1 MKITGVMTAIALAG
15 ALSFSFAAPAAGAD
29 DLWEVT
35 TQMNIPG
42 MPPGMGGNTSQQC
55 YEKDMR
61 KNVTKSKNAEEC
73 KVTDYKESGNKLTVT
88 MSCPKN
94 RSAVME
100 YVFNQA
106 RTEYKGTMRMKDG
119 GRDMVM
125 NMSGRKIGTC
135 DAKQARSDREQAR
148 SEREGQ
154 IAAMKAQSDA
164 ARAQGEQA
172 VKRSNEAQIA
182 ECGKAVETMDFG
194 KLGMYGRCYRKSD
207 DTCKSV
213 MSSYAKT
220 YPEVQSACTAKTAEF
235 CKRYQTQEGFAKAGG
250 DKNVAEACGLSA
262 DKVKASLCPGAL
274 KTESLDFLG
283 RYCPNEAKPLAQKHC
298 TGRDYT
304 SKEGGKYATLCTTYL
319 SNLDTDE
326 ARGNRPARSGTSAS
340 GGQTAEKKS
349 PTGDAVQQGVNQGI
363 NKLKGLF
370 GR

>member
-1 MKITGVMTAIALAG
+1 MKTTTSVILAG
-15 ALSFSFAAPAAGAD
+15 ALSLPLALFAAGSD

-35 TQMNIPG
+35 TQMNMPG
-42 MPPGMGGNTSQQC
+42 MPAGMGTNTQQQC

-61 KNVTKSKNAEEC
+61 KNVTGRKGTEEC
-73 KVTDYKESGNKLTVT
+73 KVTDFKESGNKLTIT

-100 YVFNQA
+100 YVFNPA

-119 GRDMVM
+119 GQEMLM
-125 NMSGRKIGTC
+125 NMSGRKVGTC
-135 DAKQARSDREQAR
+135 DVQKARSEREQAR

-172 VKRSNEAQIA
+172 MKRSNEAQIA

-194 KLGMYGRCYRKSD
+194 KLGMVGRCYRKSD

-220 YPEVQSACTAKTAEF
+220 YPEVQSACTAKTAEY

-250 DKNVAEACGLSA
+250 DKSAAESCGLSA
-262 DKVKASLCPGAL
+262 DKVRASLCPGAL

-304 SKEGGKYATLCTTYL
+304 SKEGGKYAVLCTAYL
-319 SNLDTDE
+319 SNLDADD
-326 ARGNRPARSGTSAS
+326 ARQKRPASG
-340 GGQTAEKKS
+340 QVPEKKS
-349 PTGDAVQQGVNQGI
+349 PTQQGVDQGI

>member
-1 MKITGVMTAIALAG
+1 MKIAGVIAPITLAG
-15 ALSFSFAAPAAGAD
+15 ALLLSSAALAAGTD
-29 DLWEVT
+29 DLWEIT
-35 TQMNIPG
+35 TQMNVPG
-42 MPPGMGGNTSQQC
+42 MPAGMGSNTQQQC

-61 KNVTKSKNAEEC
+61 KNVTGRKDTEGC
-73 KVTDYKESGNKLTVT
+73 KVTDFKESGTKLTIT
-88 MSCPKN
+88 MSCPKG

-119 GRDMVM
+119 GQEMLM
-125 NMSGRKIGTC
+125 NMSGKKVGTC
-135 DAKQARSDREQAR
+135 DAQQARSEREQAR

-154 IAAMKAQSDA
+154 IAAMKAQADA
-164 ARAQGEQA
+164 ARAQGEEA
-172 VKRSNEAQIA
+172 MKKNSDAQIA
-182 ECGKAVETMDFG
+182 ECNRAVETMDFG

-207 DTCKSV
+207 DTCKSIL
-213 MSSYAKT
+213 SSYSKT
-220 YPEVQSACTAKTAEF
+220 YPKVESACTAKTAEF

-250 DKNVAEACGLSA
+250 DKNAAESCGLSA

-304 SKEGGKYATLCTTYL
+304 SKEGGKYAVLCTAYL

-326 ARGNRPARSGTSAS
+326 AQGRRPA
-340 GGQTAEKKS
+340 GGQAPEKKKS
-349 PTGDAVQQGVNQGI
+349 PTNEAVQQGVDQGI

>member
-1 MKITGVMTAIALAG
+1 
-15 ALSFSFAAPAAGAD
+15 
-29 DLWEVT
+29 
-35 TQMNIPG
+35 
-42 MPPGMGGNTSQQC
+42 
-55 YEKDMR
+55 
-61 KNVTKSKNAEEC
+61 
-73 KVTDYKESGNKLTVT
+73 
-88 MSCPKN
+88 
-94 RSAVME
+94 ME
-100 YVFNQA
+100 YVFNPG
-106 RTEYKGTMRMKDG
+106 RTEYKGTTRMKDG
-119 GRDMVM
+119 GREIVM

-135 DAKQARSDREQAR
+135 DAQQAR

-154 IAAMKAQSDA
+154 IAAMKAQANSA
-164 ARAQGEQA
+164 QAQGDQA
-172 VKRSNEAQIA
+172 RRQASDGQIA
-182 ECGKAVETMDFG
+182 ECNRAVETMDFG
-194 KLGMYGRCYRKSD
+194 KLGMYGRCYRKND

-220 YPEVQSACTAKTAEF
+220 YPEVQSACTAKAAEF

-304 SKEGGKYATLCTTYL
+304 SREGGKYAVLCTTYL

-326 ARGNRPARSGTSAS
+326 ARGGKTAS
-340 GGQTAEKKS
+340 GASAQEKKKKS
-349 PTGDAVQQGVNQGI
+349 PTSDAVQQGVDQGI

>member
-1 MKITGVMTAIALAG
+1 MKITGVMISLALAG
-15 ALSFSFAAPAAGAD
+15 ALSLSSAALAAGTD

-35 TQMNIPG
+35 TQMNVPG
-42 MPPGMGGNTSQQC
+42 MPAGMGSNTQQQC

-61 KNVTKSKNAEEC
+61 KNVTQRKDAEGC
-73 KVTDYKESGNKLTVT
+73 KVTDYKESGNKLTIT

-100 YVFNQA
+100 YVFNPG

-119 GRDMVM
+119 GQEMLM
-125 NMSGRKIGTC
+125 NMSGRKVGTC
-135 DAKQARSDREQAR
+135 DAQKARSEREQAR
-148 SEREGQ
+148 GEREGQ
-154 IAAMKAQSDA
+154 IAAMKAQADA

-172 VKRSNEAQIA
+172 MKRNNDAQIA

-220 YPEVQSACTAKTAEF
+220 YPEVQSACTAKAAEF
-235 CKRYQTQEGFAKAGG
+235 CKRYQTQDGFAKAGG

-262 DKVKASLCPGAL
+262 DRVKASLCPGAL

-304 SKEGGKYATLCTTYL
+304 SKEGGKYAVLCTSYL
-319 SNLDTDE
+319 ANLDTDE
-326 ARGNRPARSGTSAS
+326 ARGAKTAPGASA
-340 GGQTAEKKS
+340 QEKKKKS
-349 PTGDAVQQGVNQGI
+349 PTGDAVQQGVDQSI

>member
-1 MKITGVMTAIALAG
+1 MKTTTSVILAG
-15 ALSFSFAAPAAGAD
+15 ALSLPLASFAAGSD

-35 TQMNIPG
+35 TQMNMPG
-42 MPPGMGGNTSQQC
+42 MPAGMGTNTQQQC

-61 KNVTKSKNAEEC
+61 KNVTGRKGTEEC
-73 KVTDYKESGNKLTVT
+73 KVTDFKESGNKLTIT

-100 YVFNQA
+100 YVFNPA

-119 GRDMVM
+119 GQEILM
-125 NMSGRKIGTC
+125 NMSGRKVGTC
-135 DAKQARSDREQAR
+135 DVQKARSEREQAR

-172 VKRSNEAQIA
+172 MKRSNEAQIA
-182 ECGKAVETMDFG
+182 ECGKAVEAMDFG

-220 YPEVQSACTAKTAEF
+220 YPEVQSACTAKTAEY

-250 DKNVAEACGLSA
+250 DKSAAESCGLSA
-262 DKVKASLCPGAL
+262 DKVRASLCPGAL

-304 SKEGGKYATLCTTYL
+304 SKEGGKYAVLCTAYL
-319 SNLDTDE
+319 SNLDADD
-326 ARGNRPARSGTSAS
+326 ARQKRPASG
-340 GGQTAEKKS
+340 QVPEKKS
-349 PTGDAVQQGVNQGI
+349 PTQQGVDQGI